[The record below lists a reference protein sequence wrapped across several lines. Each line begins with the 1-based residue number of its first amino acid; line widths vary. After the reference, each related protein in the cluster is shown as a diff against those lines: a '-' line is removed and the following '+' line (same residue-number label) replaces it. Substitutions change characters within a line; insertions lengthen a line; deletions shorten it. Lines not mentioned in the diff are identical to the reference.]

1 MYEKYYGFR
10 AKPFAL
16 TPDPEFFYLSQD
28 HLDAIE
34 HMIYGITEGEG
45 FLLLV
50 GKIGTGKTTTSRV
63 LTEKLGESVIHSL
76 ILNPF
81 QDFYSLVKNIL
92 WDMGVI
98 PEGVTTSELINQ
110 LIEFLLNEVGPK
122 GKTALIIIDEAQNLS
137 VETLEQL
144 RVLSNVETDKEK
156 LIQVLLLGQE
166 ELLARLEAHELRQ
179 LNQRITVRFFL
190 NPLDRSEVLKYM
202 QHRIERAGAR
212 RKITF
217 TRAAVREIY
226 RFSRG
231 VPRLINMVANRCLIA
246 GFVRETAVID
256 KSIVKRARESL
267 YGGKRNMMKKKKFK
281 ENLLD
286 RLGQIIRAIRGE
298 AYPVG
303 PVLEQAAGPDPV
315 ETAGEAQ

>member
-10 AKPFAL
+10 AKPFTL

-28 HLDAIE
+28 HLDAVE

-63 LTEKLGESVIHSL
+63 LTEKLSDSVIHSL

-81 QDFYSLVKNIL
+81 QDFFALLKNIL

-98 PEGVTTSELINQ
+98 PEGTTTSELINQ

-122 GKTALIIIDEAQNLS
+122 GKTALIVIDEAQNLS
-137 VETLEQL
+137 NETLEQL

-156 LIQVLLLGQE
+156 LIQILLLGQE
-166 ELLARLEAHELRQ
+166 ELISKLESEELRQ
-179 LNQRITVRFFL
+179 LNQRITIKFFL
-190 NPLDRSEVLKYM
+190 NPLNKSEVLKYIL
-202 QHRIERAGAR
+202 HRIERAGAR

-217 TRAAVREIY
+217 TRSAVREIY
-226 RFSRG
+226 KFSRG
-231 VPRLINMVANRCLIA
+231 VPRLINMISNRCLIA
-246 GFVRETAVID
+246 GFVRETDVID
-256 KSIVKRARESL
+256 KAIVKRARESL
-267 YGGKRNMMKKKKFK
+267 YGDKLNKMKKMKFK
-281 ENLLD
+281 EKVFDKIDRIKRIREKEKELL
-286 RLGQIIRAIRGE
+286 E
-298 AYPVG
+298 A
-303 PVLEQAAGPDPV
+303 PV
-315 ETAGEAQ
+315 ETAVETSPGENR

>member
-1 MYEKYYGFR
+1 MYEKYYGFK

-45 FLLLV
+45 FLLLI

-81 QDFYSLVKNIL
+81 QDFFSLVKNIL

-166 ELLARLEAHELRQ
+166 ELLSRLETHELRQ

-190 NPLDRSEVLKYM
+190 NPLERSEVLKYM
-202 QHRIERAGAR
+202 QHRIERAGVR
-212 RKITF
+212 KKITF

-231 VPRLINMVANRCLIA
+231 IPRLINMISNRCLIA
-246 GFVRETAVID
+246 GFVRETTVID

-267 YGGKRNMMKKKKFK
+267 YGGKRGEMKKRKFK
-281 ENLLD
+281 EKLLEKLEGIL
-286 RLGQIIRAIRGE
+286 RSLLGGKEPAEPLIE
-298 AYPVG
+298 N
-303 PVLEQAAGPDPV
+303 AGNPEPV
-315 ETAGEAQ
+315 ETTGEVQ